1 MRTLSCVHTNH
12 CTHNQTVCESMS
24 APCWCGCARNYL
36 CVWISLC
43 ISTHLFIIFMCDAS
57 QKFRS
62 DCSNARQRHAFIWW
76 PFQMVPVDCCSVYVF
91 PTVSIELMS
100 VVALMLNERMA
111 QNASQNR
118 HRIKIMLFN
127 EYIAYS
133 RCVTFNADMPLSS
146 SSSAHSI
153 YSVAHCEWLYAS
165 KRISFQI
172 SLKFAVEHRF
182 LNSRKVV
189 D

>member
-1 MRTLSCVHTNH
+1 MHTNH

-24 APCWCGCARNYL
+24 APCWCGWARNYL

-43 ISTHLFIIFMCDAS
+43 MSTHLFIIFMCDAS

-62 DCSNARQRHAFIWW
+62 DCSNARQRRAFIWW
-76 PFQMVPVDCCSVYVF
+76 PFQLVPVDCCSVYVF
-91 PTVSIELMS
+91 STVSIELMS

-146 SSSAHSI
+146 SSSSAHSI

>member
-1 MRTLSCVHTNH
+1 
-12 CTHNQTVCESMS
+12 
-24 APCWCGCARNYL
+24 
-36 CVWISLC
+36 
-43 ISTHLFIIFMCDAS
+43 MCDAS

-62 DCSNARQRHAFIWW
+62 DCSNARQRRAFIWW
-76 PFQMVPVDCCSVYVF
+76 PFQLVPVDCCSVYVF
-91 PTVSIELMS
+91 ATVSIELMS
-100 VVALMLNERMA
+100 VVAFMLKERMA

-146 SSSAHSI
+146 SSSSAHSI
-153 YSVAHCEWLYAS
+153 YSVAHCAYLFSRPNQSRDHAS